1 MGFTLLNRTVSGWPE
16 FYRTF
21 LFPNSLGD
29 FIEKLLDL
37 LRLWLFYMKWW
48 NSKIHALRSIDT
60 LTDKY
65 IRKRVCW
72 LLVVDACLP
81 IARFGIEEAGL
92 RLRLLIA
99 GLTIEPFWI
108 DLDDRLEVSEIGLWL
123 YLFKIE
129 DAGGNFQLLK
139 PRLCVDVLSDVCFTL
154 AVEERF
160 TIVVD
165 LMEALGNQDVL
176 RI

>member
-1 MGFTLLNRTVSGWPE
+1 MDVCLL
-16 FYRTF
+16 
-21 LFPNSLGD
+21 
-29 FIEKLLDL
+29 
-37 LRLWLFYMKWW
+37 
-48 NSKIHALRSIDT
+48 
-60 LTDKY
+60 
-65 IRKRVCW
+65 
-72 LLVVDACLP
+72 

-99 GLTIEPFWI
+99 GLTTEPCWI
-108 DLDDRLEVSEIGLWL
+108 DLDDRLKVSEIGLWL

-129 DAGGNFQLLK
+129 DAGRNLQLLK
-139 PRLCVDVLSDVCFTL
+139 LRLYVNVLSDVCFTL
-154 AVEERF
+154 AVKERF